1 MLCFIPIQQLSIEDI
16 ELGKLYWHNPSKPIS
31 PIVYHNEIVKMKQF
45 CLLTPFCKV
54 KHIDLTTGRIQLEI
68 YDQSL
73 FEKFILLQNTLIIKM
88 SQQYHSFFPESTVL
102 SNIIPSPKGADSID
116 MILDKDDSALVANML
131 NISDRGKKEK
141 PCLSLT
147 IFTAECSEIFGIDF
161 IKTANLSNIEALYE
175 CVMEENGH
183 SFGKE
188 LLHWVINYIKENFS
202 HVKYLQLNDESYI
215 PCNKATNET
224 LDLLSYS
231 IALYCKT
238 WYELNFNAII
248 IDKSKYDTY
257 KKSIEIYKSP
267 EMKAKINWDD
277 FFLKNILYPFPHDII
292 IKDINTYKE
301 IYDNSETFPIFFKK
315 LSEYV
320 GKENRCK
327 FFKGWLELFIS
338 SYIDIGR
345 KWTIQQSAE

>member
-1 MLCFIPIQQLSIEDI
+1 MEDSISSYKIETEHYSFNILVKKNYTALSNIIP
-16 ELGKLYWHNPSKPIS
+16 S
-31 PIVYHNEIVKMKQF
+31 PIGADS
-45 CLLTPFCKV
+45 
-54 KHIDLTTGRIQLEI
+54 IDDILDKDGRPINLNFGVPKFKFYGTRGIYYSQYLEVG
-68 YDQSL
+68 
-73 FEKFILLQNTLIIKM
+73 
-88 SQQYHSFFPESTVL
+88 TVL